1 MSAPKQTKQYLLAA
15 HPKAEVNPSE
25 QFKLVT
31 TDLPEL
37 KDGQVLV
44 KVRYLSNDPAQRGW
58 ISYHPNP
65 ERLYV
70 PPVQINEV
78 MRAGGIGTIVKSN
91 SSKFK
96 EGDSVVATIGWTEY
110 AVIGADQCTPLKSV
124 PGLAETH
131 FLGAL
136 GMTGMTAF
144 AGLEKVDTTSKDEL
158 VVISGAAGATGSMA
172 VQIAKHLIGVKKV
185 VGLAGTDEKCRWV
198 ESIGADVCINYKAK
212 DWRKQLKEATKGNV
226 DVYFDNVGAPIL
238 DAVMARMKTHGR
250 IAACG
255 AVATYNSGEGADP
268 VRNWF
273 EVISSRLVIKG
284 FIVFDFADKFG
295 EFTSRLVKGFQDGK
309 IKISDANETVVDTK
323 FEDIPNT
330 WLKLFVG
337 ANQGK
342 LVTKLV

>member
-1 MSAPKQTKQYLLAA
+1 MSVPTQTKQYLLAA
-15 HPKAEVNPSE
+15 HPKAQVDVSE
-25 QFKLVT
+25 NFKLT
-31 TDLPEL
+31 TTPIPSL
-37 KDGQVLV
+37 KEDQVLL

-70 PPVQINEV
+70 PPVKLGEV
-78 MRAGGIGTIVKSN
+78 MRAGGISTVVKST

-96 EGDSVVATIGWTEY
+96 EGDSVVATVGWTEY
-110 AVIGADQCTPLKSV
+110 AVVDAAECTPLRSV
-124 PGLAETH
+124 PGLDETH

-136 GMTGMTAF
+136 GLTGMTAF
-144 AGLEKVDTTSKDEL
+144 WGLEVVGTSSKDEL
-158 VVISGAAGATGSMA
+158 LVVSGAAGATGSMV
-172 VQIAKHLIGVKKV
+172 VQIAKKLIGVKKV
-185 VGLAGTDEKCRWV
+185 VGMAGTDEKCRWV

-212 DWRKQLKEATKGNV
+212 DFRKQLKEATQGNV

-284 FIVFDFADKFG
+284 FIVFDGAHRFG
-295 EFTSRLVKGFQDGK
+295 DYIKQLSEGFQSGK
-309 IKISDANETVVDTK
+309 IQIDDKNETVVPTN
-323 FEDIPNT
+323 FEDIPQT

-342 LVTKLV
+342 LVTKLQ